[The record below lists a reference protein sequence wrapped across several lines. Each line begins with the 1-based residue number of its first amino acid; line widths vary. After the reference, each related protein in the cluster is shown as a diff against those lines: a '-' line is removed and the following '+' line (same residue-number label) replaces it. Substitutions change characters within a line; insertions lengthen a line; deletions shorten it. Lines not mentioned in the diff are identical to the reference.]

1 MYNLLAVGRSIIV
14 AAQPHSEA
22 ALVVNEEAIC
32 WAVPPE
38 DPLRLAN
45 AIRLAASDRAATMQ
59 MGRRA
64 AVAAEKYSEGTALA
78 RYRDVI
84 LDARGGLPRQAR

>member
-1 MYNLLAVGRSIIV
+1 
-14 AAQPHSEA
+14 
-22 ALVVNEEAIC
+22 VVNEEAIG

-38 DPLRLAN
+38 NPTLLAN
-45 AIRLAASDRAATMQ
+45 AIRLAAADRAATME

-64 AVAAEKYSEGTALA
+64 AAAATKYSQDIALA

-84 LDARGGLPRQAR
+84 LSAGNGLPRPSR